1 MSWKVTAYCGDSC
14 CNGKWAWQTAS
25 GHRLSPG
32 DSYHVCAA
40 PKNIPFGTILHV
52 SGQWSGDVRVVDRGG
67 AINGNRL
74 DIFVHPHGAANNFG
88 VKWCNVSW

>member
-32 DSYHVCAA
+32 DSYKVCAA
-40 PKNIPFGTILHV
+40 PPNIPFGTIVHV
-52 SGQWSGDVRVVDRGG
+52 SGVGDLRVVDRGG
-67 AINGNRL
+67 AIKGQRL
-74 DIFVHPHGAANNFG
+74 DVFVHPHAAANNFG